1 MFNTLLIFL
10 LSTWINIKIIFLK
23 SEEISRN
30 KMFNPSLLKK
40 KSYYMNFKHKNT
52 SYMPLLVTYV
62 FKVFKRKSY
71 SCYINLKRIE
81 KSYMHSLLK

>member
-62 FKVFKRKSY
+62 FKVFKRLMLHK
-71 SCYINLKRIE
+71 LKTYRKELYAFIT
-81 KSYMHSLLK
+81 